1 MPDLKLGSMIMED
14 TGPRNDGAPA
24 VVMVHGLGG
33 DSNTFQPLMADLGT
47 YRVLRPDLPGA
58 GRSPIRPGRPGIQG
72 MADNVLDALRTAGIA
87 RAHFVGHSMGTL
99 VCQFI
104 AAQHPECVASLILL
118 GPILEPPVAARAGL
132 KDRAE
137 AARSSGMAGIADAV
151 SQGSVSEASRKA
163 NPVVPAFVRESLMRQ
178 DPRGY
183 AEHCIALSE
192 AKPADHTAIKTPT
205 LLVAGDKDP
214 VAPVAMGKA
223 LAEKIAGAR
232 LEIIPDVAHWMMMEA
247 PGRTALL
254 LKEHLEA
261 AAH

>member
-1 MPDLKLGSMIMED
+1 MADRSLGSMIVEE
-14 TGPRNDGAPA
+14 TGAATGPA

-33 DSNTFQPLMADLGT
+33 DSNSFQPLMSVLEG

-58 GRSPIRPGRPGIQG
+58 GRSPLRPGRPGIRG
-72 MADNVLDALRTAGIA
+72 MADSILDAARAAGVA

-99 VCQFI
+99 VCQVI
-104 AAQHPECVASLILL
+104 AASHPECVASLTLL

-132 KDRAE
+132 KDRAA
-137 AARSSGMAGIADAV
+137 AARSDGMAGIADAV
-151 SQGSVSEASRKA
+151 AQGSVSEASRKA
-163 NPVVPAFVRESLMRQ
+163 NPVVAAFVRESLMRQ

-183 AEHCIALSE
+183 AEHCLALSE
-192 AKPADHTAIKTPT
+192 AEPADHGAIKAPT

-223 LAEKIAGAR
+223 LASAIAGAR
-232 LEIIPDVAHWMMMEA
+232 LEVIPDVAHWMMMEA
-247 PGRTALL
+247 PGRTATLL
-254 LKEHLEA
+254 EEHLEA